1 MFHFQNT
8 QLKANKASKAPPKS
22 FYGTVHVHHWQ
33 FFYHIILQ
41 NSFPTQNQIK
51 WGLNVFPAFP
61 VFLPSCQHPAHSP
74 SSVGKHLA
82 TQLASMRKNSKN
94 EFDEK
99 FDFTENSLSPE
110 RKENIWYY
118 TSWWNGMGTVE
129 WSVFN
134 GIARKASI
142 MYLPALFMR
151 ARFGVRLCVTDS
163 WKISPSLPPRPASA
177 IQWAINSNF
186 NARNG
191 EVS

>member
-1 MFHFQNT
+1 MNNT
-8 QLKANKASKAPPKS
+8 DNSLNIS
-22 FYGTVHVHHWQ
+22 FYK
-33 FFYHIILQ
+33 
-41 NSFPTQNQIK
+41 NSFSTQNQIK
-51 WGLNVFPAFP
+51 TRLECFSRFSCF
-61 VFLPSCQHPAHSP
+61 FLPSWQHPAHST

-82 TQLASMRKNSKN
+82 AQVASMRKNSKN

-99 FDFTENSLSPE
+99 FDFTENSLSPK

-142 MYLPALFMR
+142 MYLPGLFMR

-163 WKISPSLPPRPASA
+163 WKISPSLPPRPASS